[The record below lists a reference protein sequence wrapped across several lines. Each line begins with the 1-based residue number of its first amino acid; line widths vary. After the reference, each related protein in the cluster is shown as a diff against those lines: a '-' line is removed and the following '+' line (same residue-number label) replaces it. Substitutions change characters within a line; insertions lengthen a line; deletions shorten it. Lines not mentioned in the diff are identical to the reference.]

1 MRRLCIH
8 VNKDEPKNLS
18 LKKFVVWKVNFFDV
32 IWDDSDVDEQLER
45 NPLPYI
51 MRVDIGLF
59 GIISHH

>member
-1 MRRLCIH
+1 M
-8 VNKDEPKNLS
+8 
-18 LKKFVVWKVNFFDV
+18 

-59 GIISHH
+59 GKIASLSLSSVSFDDKEKFICVLQLG